1 MTDGEK
7 VMAIAKIA
15 YRSKEVNEEI
25 WRLFKK
31 YVDKNNMFV
40 GFVTGCGCPNDISH
54 RWRDL
59 IEDFLQYPNK
69 YDNDDSK
76 ISDSNDVIVDTPKK
90 SSKINKK

>member
-40 GFVTGCGCPNDISH
+40 TFVTGCGCPNDISH

-76 ISDSNDVIVDTPKK
+76 ISDSNDVIVYTHKK

>member
-1 MTDGEK
+1 MTDGER

-31 YVDKNNMFV
+31 YVDTRNMYV

-54 RWRDL
+54 RWREL
-59 IEDFLQYPNK
+59 IEDYLSNPHK
-69 YDNDDSK
+69 YDNNDGK
-76 ISDSNDVIVDTPKK
+76 ISDTNDVVVDSSKK
-90 SSKINKK
+90 SSKVIKK